1 MKDEQLALALRPVN
15 CTFTYLPHLLVP
27 FENNLLTF
35 YSSIMSLP
43 NVQNFGST
51 LCLFPLPQQVGAPY
65 FHGKDVTDFLIKWGD
80 FTLDWSDDQRIK
92 KIPLY
97 SDELIGRYLKT
108 WPSYTGRDWDEFKD
122 ALLEEFK
129 NDDEEQ
135 KTNTESYLQ
144 CLVQDMQ
151 KEQNLT
157 AGRFRAFIFEFAE
170 RADQLVDRV
179 LIN

>member
-1 MKDEQLALALRPVN
+1 
-15 CTFTYLPHLLVP
+15 
-27 FENNLLTF
+27 
-35 YSSIMSLP
+35 MSLP

-65 FHGKDVTDFLIKWGD
+65 FHGKDVMDFLIKWGD

-92 KIPLY
+92 NIPLY

-108 WPSYTGRDWDEFKD
+108 WPSYTGGDWDEFKD

-129 NDDEEQ
+129 NDDKEQ
-135 KTNTESYLQ
+135 KRNTESYLQ

-151 KEQNLT
+151 KERGPCLYLHAVGPGNFWRSQWACQMPT
-157 AGRFRAFIFEFAE
+157 ETGGRDEGFRYVWFPPAAA
-170 RADQLVDRV
+170 RGL
-179 LIN
+179 